1 MFIVFPRRR
10 NEPGDCLRNTV
21 TLAQSDF
28 ERIVETCRVTRAR
41 FQQQAILRQA
51 KLLTN
56 FTFACADPA
65 AVATDRVDLPIVCH
79 KSKGLSQRPAG
90 LRVGR
95 VALMKDGEGALKIST
110 CQIDIENGQLLR

>member
-1 MFIVFPRRR
+1 
-10 NEPGDCLRNTV
+10 GDFLGNAV
-21 TLAQSDF
+21 TLAQSGF

-65 AVATDRVDLPIVCH
+65 AVATDRVDLPLVCH
-79 KSKGLSQRPAG
+79 KSKRVSQRPAG
-90 LRVGR
+90 LRVCR
-95 VALMKDGEGALKIST
+95 VALMKDGEPALKNST
-110 CQIDIENGQLLR
+110 CQSGIEKRQLLGCQ